1 MYKPILLTAL
11 LLSASLT
18 NLLAQTKLEKHFFK
32 GEYAEVIELFKKQT
46 ENHKADISDYLI
58 AAKCYE
64 QQFDFVSAAN
74 CYQKALT
81 FDSANVQTLE
91 GLADANVQL
100 GLKKEALD
108 IYSGLFNADSANI
121 RIAGKYASLFMDVG
135 AYKHAQE
142 IYQRL
147 YAADTNSIYFLRK
160 LITSYYKQE
169 EFQELVPLT
178 QKMISLQPFDV
189 DMRLVLI
196 TAYQKADSTL
206 LAIDELNRLLAID
219 TTNLT
224 AISKLAFLYFTKL
237 QEYDEA
243 LVYYKQLNEMENNSD
258 ITHLTNLGICEFF
271 AGDTEVAAYLL
282 DSLSDVLPTDAM
294 IPFYAG
300 LSYKRQG
307 KPDLALQFLERSAFL
322 AVPAHVADI
331 YHHLGRAYSAKRM
344 FTEAFKAFEKVRE
357 IAPDNYMVLYDI
369 AITHEEFNL
378 NRKTALSYYQQ
389 FLDKC
394 PNRSSPEAM
403 YAASR
408 MVTIKEQLF
417 FEGKD

>member
-1 MYKPILLTAL
+1 MYKIILLTSI
-11 LLSASLT
+11 LLSATLM
-18 NLLAQTKLEKHFFK
+18 NLFAQSELEKRFFK
-32 GEYAEVIELFKKQT
+32 GEYSEVINLFNQQLT
-46 ENHKADISDYLI
+46 DGEVDVYDYQL
-58 AAKCYE
+58 AAKSYE
-64 QQFDFVSAAN
+64 QQFDFSSAVN
-74 CYQKALT
+74 CYRQALT
-81 FDSANVQTLE
+81 IDSINVQTLE
-91 GLADANVQL
+91 GLADASIQL
-100 GLKKEALD
+100 GMKKEAMD
-108 IYSGLFNADSANI
+108 IYSGLLKTDSTNI
-121 RIAGKYASLFMDVG
+121 RISGKYAALFMDVG
-135 AYKHAQE
+135 AYKHAEE

-147 YAADTNSIYFLRK
+147 YAADTNSMYFLRK

-169 EFQELVPLT
+169 EFQTLIPFT
-178 QKMISLQPFDV
+178 QKFVSIQPLDV